1 MAEINTN
8 ATTTPKTT
16 MKTELWYST
25 SSSYSSMKQ
34 IFMVQ
39 EIPVL
44 EEPADPINYGCLEA
58 STEFQT
64 EGTRKASTMTIP
76 ILYVEAQH
84 NELKALADANTELYF
99 AVKLP
104 ETTTATA
111 GHPVC
116 AKFSGTID
124 LTFDAMG
131 IDGMIQENMTIYKD
145 STVTETTWNTLSAQN
160 RGD

>member
-1 MAEINTN
+1 MAEVNTS

-25 SSSYSSMKQ
+25 NSNYTSLKQ

-44 EEPADPINYGCLEA
+44 QGAKDSINYGCLE
-58 STEFQT
+58 SSVEFQT
-64 EGTRKASTMTIP
+64 EGTRKAETITVP
-76 ILYVEAQH
+76 ILFVEAQH

-104 ETTTATA
+104 ESTTATA
-111 GHPVC
+111 GHPIC
-116 AKFSGTID
+116 EKFSGTID
-124 LTFDAMG
+124 LTFDTMS
-131 IDGMIQENMTIYKD
+131 IDSMVQENLTIYKD
-145 STVTETTWNTLSAQN
+145 SPVVETTWNTLSA
-160 RGD
+160 

>member
-1 MAEINTN
+1 MAEVNTS

-44 EEPADPINYGCLEA
+44 QPPMDAITYGCLEA

-64 EGTRKASTMTIP
+64 EGTRKADTITIP
-76 ILYVEAQH
+76 VLLVEAQH
-84 NELKALADANTELYF
+84 NELKALADAKTELYF

-111 GHPVC
+111 GHPIC
-116 AKFSGTID
+116 EKFSGTID
-124 LTFDAMG
+124 ITFDTLS
-131 IDGMIQENMTIYKD
+131 IDGMIQENLTIYKD
-145 STVTETTWNTLSAQN
+145 SIVEETTWNTLSA
-160 RGD
+160 